1 MSKSTSHKKIVIVGG
16 SFGGINAAYALRR
29 RLGNHAEITLIS
41 KDAEFTFLPSL
52 PWVILGWRNPA
63 RLQVPLDNALT
74 RRGVC
79 FVNEEVRELYPDK
92 GEVRTES
99 QTFTYDILL
108 IASGAELDWAAVPG
122 LGPAAAGHTQSTFTV
137 EEAVRAR
144 EALARVTAG
153 DSGRVVIG
161 AAAGA
166 SCIGPAYE
174 IVMMI
179 DTVLRRA
186 KKRHRFTL
194 NFITP
199 EPFLGH
205 FGVGGIGMSPRMI
218 QDEFADRDIDSTVNA
233 KVVEVRPKELV
244 LENGDEQGFD
254 FSLVIPSFLG
264 AEFVRGVGG
273 LANPRGFVNVTSE
286 LTSPKFGNLYAVG
299 VAVAIAPPGQT
310 PVPVAVPKTGHMTEL
325 MAEAAAHNIAAEIR
339 GGSKVDGLSLPST
352 CIADAGDTAFYL
364 SADPFLPPR
373 NKVVH
378 KKGKWA
384 RYLKLV
390 FEKYY
395 LARIRHDLPPL
406 HFGW

>member
-1 MSKSTSHKKIVIVGG
+1 MSNSPAHKKIVIVGG

-29 RLGNHAEITLIS
+29 RLGNRAEITLIS

-52 PWVILGWRNPA
+52 PWVILGWRDPA
-63 RLQVPLDNALT
+63 RLQVPLDNTLT
-74 RRGVC
+74 RRGVR
-79 FVNEEVRELYPDK
+79 FVHGAVRELYPDK
-92 GEVRTES
+92 GEVSTES
-99 QTFTYDILL
+99 ETFPYDILL

-122 LGPAAAGHTQSTFTV
+122 LGPAAGHTQSTFTV
-137 EEAVRAR
+137 DEAIRAR
-144 EALARVTAG
+144 EALARVIAG
-153 DSGRVVIG
+153 DSGRIVIG
-161 AAAGA
+161 ATAGA

-179 DTVLRRA
+179 DTVLKKA

-194 NFITP
+194 SFITP

-218 QDEFADRDIDSTVNA
+218 QDEFADRDIDSIVNA
-233 KVVEVRPKELV
+233 KIVETRPDRLV
-244 LENGDEQGFD
+244 LDDGCERSFD
-254 FSLVIPSFLG
+254 FSLVITAFLG
-264 AEFVRGVGG
+264 AGFVRGVEG
-273 LANPRGFVNVTSE
+273 LANPRGFVPVTPQ
-286 LTSPKFGNLYAVG
+286 LTSPKFENIYTVG
-299 VAVAIAPPGQT
+299 VAVAIPPPGQT

-325 MAEAAAHNIAAEIR
+325 MAQAAAHNIVAELR
-339 GGSKVDGLSLPST
+339 GGTKMDGLSLPVT

-364 SADPFLPPR
+364 YADPFLPPR
-373 NKVVH
+373 NKVIH

-384 RYLKLV
+384 RYLKLI

>member
-1 MSKSTSHKKIVIVGG
+1 MSNSAAHKKIVIVGG

-29 RLGNHAEITLIS
+29 RLGSRAEITLIS

-52 PWVILGWRNPA
+52 PWVILGWRDPA
-63 RLQVPLDNALT
+63 RLQVPLDNTLT
-74 RRGVC
+74 RRGVR
-79 FVNEEVRELYPDK
+79 FVHGAVRELYPDK

-99 QTFTYDILL
+99 ETFPYDILL

-122 LGPAAAGHTQSTFTV
+122 LGPAAGHTQSTFTV
-137 EEAVRAR
+137 DEAIRAR
-144 EALARVTAG
+144 EALARVIAG
-153 DSGRVVIG
+153 DSGRIVIG
-161 AAAGA
+161 ATAGA

-179 DTVLRRA
+179 DTVLKKA

-194 NFITP
+194 SFITP

-218 QDEFADRDIDSTVNA
+218 QDEFADRDIEPIIDA
-233 KVVEVRPKELV
+233 KIVETRSDRLV
-244 LENGDEQGFD
+244 LADGCERSFD
-254 FSLVIPSFLG
+254 FSLVIPAFLG
-264 AEFVRGVGG
+264 VGFVRGVEG
-273 LANPRGFVNVTSE
+273 LANPRGFVSVTPQ
-286 LTSPKFGNLYAVG
+286 LTSPKFENIYAVG
-299 VAVAIAPPGQT
+299 VAVAIPPPGQT

-325 MAEAAAHNIAAEIR
+325 MAQAAAHNIEAELR
-339 GGSKVDGLSLPST
+339 GGTKMDGLSLPVT

-364 SADPFLPPR
+364 YADPFLPPR
-373 NKVVH
+373 NKVIH